1 MTPEK
6 FEYFRKSLDIVYA
19 SREEA
24 LKNLQKITENVFD
37 TIVQEY
43 DIVIDEYSDAL
54 QDADMDYQEI
64 YQSNILWK

>member
-1 MTPEK
+1 M
-6 FEYFRKSLDIVYA
+6 YA

-24 LKNLQKITENVFD
+24 FKNLQKITESVFN

-43 DIVIDEYSDAL
+43 DIVIDEYSDVL

-64 YQSNILWK
+64 YPK